1 MLDLPFDMAGVD
13 DLLDMPPNQLRICLM
28 RARELPVMD
37 VAEGLASGSSDP
49 FATLFVE
56 SINKDDMKDKP
67 QVLRSSTKV
76 QSLRPV
82 WMERFD
88 VPVDDAGAISAS
100 RGAAAPSRH
109 RCDSCPSH
117 DEVGGFFFEF
127 EAIRTEASDRDAPRR
142 RDCSSCT
149 RTRSSASRLVIE
161 DIK

>member
-1 MLDLPFDMAGVD
+1 MMGND

-56 SINKDDMKDKP
+56 SINKDDNDMKEAP
-67 QVLRSSTKV
+67 QKLRSTTKV

-100 RGAAAPSRH
+100 RR
-109 RCDSCPSH
+109 
-117 DEVGGFFFEF
+117 VVV
-127 EAIRTEASDRDAPRR
+127 
-142 RDCSSCT
+142 SS
-149 RTRSSASRLVIE
+149 LH
-161 DIK
+161 

>member
-1 MLDLPFDMAGVD
+1 MLDLPFDMAGND

-56 SINKDDMKDKP
+56 SINKDDNDMKEAP
-67 QVLRSSTKV
+67 QKLRSTTKV

-109 RCDSCPSH
+109 RRDSCPSH
-117 DEVGGFFFEF
+117 NEVGRFFVEF
-127 EAIRTEASDRDAPRR
+127 EAIPRPRCSAQAR
-142 RDCSSCT
+142 RS
-149 RTRSSASRLVIE
+149 
-161 DIK
+161 

>member
-1 MLDLPFDMAGVD
+1 MMGND

-37 VAEGLASGSSDP
+37 VAEGLCSGSSDP

-56 SINKDDMKDKP
+56 SINKDDNDMKEAP
-67 QVLRSSTKV
+67 QKLRSTTKV

-100 RGAAAPSRH
+100 RTVPSFDATRVH
-109 RCDSCPSH
+109 LTMTWVVSFSSLRPFGPRCS
-117 DEVGGFFFEF
+117 
-127 EAIRTEASDRDAPRR
+127 AQARR
-142 RDCSSCT
+142 S
-149 RTRSSASRLVIE
+149 
-161 DIK
+161 

>member
-1 MLDLPFDMAGVD
+1 MAGND

-49 FATLFVE
+49 FATLYVE

-67 QVLRSSTKV
+67 QVLRSTTKV

-100 RGAAAPSRH
+100 RGAAVPSRH
-109 RCDSCPSH
+109 RRDSCPSH
-117 DEVGGFFFEF
+117 DDVSGFFFDSG
-127 EAIRTEASDRDAPRR
+127 AIRTEPRR
-142 RDCSSCT
+142 PAQGR
-149 RTRSSASRLVIE
+149 RS
-161 DIK
+161 